1 MQNLH
6 AILLTLKIANLC
18 SHIAPILWQKKRKK
32 IIAYC
37 VILKGSG

>member
-6 AILLTLKIANLC
+6 AILLTLKIANLY
-18 SHIAPILWQKKRKK
+18 SHIAPILWQKKSKK
-32 IIAYC
+32 LIAHC